1 LAKTPTDPMPA
12 SSHSLQ
18 KRDARATSAFP
29 LMATTS
35 KMRRHVSKM
44 PTTDNRAA
52 LREFRR
58 CTIYRTEQLRQNA
71 EKGSALRRAFLCFNA
86 TVNIDGALI
95 LGTSAT
101 Y

>member
-1 LAKTPTDPMPA
+1 MQYPRRRPPHSISIEGLRTPAPV
-12 SSHSLQ
+12 
-18 KRDARATSAFP
+18 RAAPPSWG
-29 LMATTS
+29 
-35 KMRRHVSKM
+35 RH
-44 PTTDNRAA
+44 PQTFTTTDNRAA

-58 CTIYRTEQLRQNA
+58 RTIYRTEQLRQNA